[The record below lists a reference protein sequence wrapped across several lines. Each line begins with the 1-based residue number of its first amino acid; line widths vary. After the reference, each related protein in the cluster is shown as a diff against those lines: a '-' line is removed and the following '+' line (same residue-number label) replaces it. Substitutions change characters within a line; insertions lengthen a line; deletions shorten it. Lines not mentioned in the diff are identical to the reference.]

1 MPVHLLSLPDVEQ
14 SVSRPVIYAIIDQI
28 FDITKMSKETRINYA
43 GKNGTLGTPGT
54 TLDEQS
60 KEAIFANDRYT
71 FVDVDETY
79 QPGALQE
86 THLFSHEHRAIFIDA
101 ETEVTLRPI
110 YLTSDVVIQIRYHA
124 NSETEAR
131 RWYADMALK
140 ASMGRD
146 CNLHT
151 VSYKYSIPFP
161 FVGLLEDI
169 WKLREATAP
178 YGESFKEYITNHAS
192 PRLTL
197 FANRAGEKAML
208 GVSETQTRIIGLFD
222 IQGIPELPVRESSTG
237 SWEITFSYKFS
248 YQRPDAVMV
257 EYPIAV
263 HNSFIPRGYL
273 DESVKE
279 DDPSKR
285 ETYNSKSYEA
295 LSAFECDKTMVQT
308 RPSLPYFRIP
318 AFDDFTIPCPLQ
330 GMATI
335 FTALCFLDDGRQDL
349 LNLAE
354 LGDIVIDSDILAFI
368 KAEAPYITDEYK
380 SLFHVEVYR
389 NNANLPKETFTVDSN
404 LNIKFTAPMDPR
416 FKYRVRLACVV
427 RINMLQWSSIERL
440 GNYPKA
446 AVKLLSSMNELLR
459 LNPDFVYLG
468 DLPHLEEWHLTY
480 LYWVLTGR
488 QKAPTSSYIWN
499 DVNISNFTGNAGD
512 RFTGSID
519 SKTLKSFYETRTNTI
534 GTKQLTTIIAE
545 RLPNV

>member
-1 MPVHLLSLPDVEQ
+1 MPKHLLSLPDVEQ

-28 FDITKMSKETRINYA
+28 FDICKMSKETRINYA

-54 TLDEQS
+54 TLDDQFKDALFS
-60 KEAIFANDRYT
+60 NDRYT
-71 FVDVDETY
+71 FVEVEETY

-86 THLFSHEHRAIFIDA
+86 MHIFSEDHRAIFIDN

-110 YLTSDVVIQIRYHA
+110 YTTSDVTVQIRYRT

-131 RWYADMALK
+131 RWYADMAIK
-140 ASMGRD
+140 AAMGRD
-146 CNLHT
+146 CNVHT

-161 FVGLLEDI
+161 FVGLLEDV
-169 WKLREATAP
+169 WKLRETTAP
-178 YGESFKEYITNHAS
+178 YGESFKDYITNHAS

-197 FANRAGEKAML
+197 LANRAGEMAML
-208 GVSETQTRIIGLFD
+208 GVSETQTRIIGVFD
-222 IQGIPELPVRESSTG
+222 IQGVPDLPVRDTTTG
-237 SWEITFSYKFS
+237 SWEISFSYKFS

-279 DDPSKR
+279 DDPFKR
-285 ETYNSKSYEA
+285 ETYYSKSYDAMSMFEGDRSMA
-295 LSAFECDKTMVQT
+295 LT

-318 AFDDFTIPCPLQ
+318 HFDDFTIPHPLQ

-335 FTALCFLDDGRQDL
+335 FTALCFLDDGRVDI
-349 LNLAE
+349 LNLGD
-354 LGDIVIDSDILAFI
+354 LGDIVIDPDILDFI
-368 KAEAPYITDEYK
+368 KGEVPYLTEEYR
-380 SLFHVEVYR
+380 SLFHIEVYR
-389 NNANLPKETFTVDSN
+389 NNANLPKELFTVDSN
-404 LNIKFTAPMDPR
+404 LNAKFTVPMDPR

-427 RINMLQWSSIERL
+427 GINMLQWTAIERL
-440 GNYPKA
+440 GKYPKA
-446 AVKLLSSMNELLR
+446 AVKLLSSMNDLLR

-499 DVNISNFTGNAGD
+499 DVNISNFKGNAGD

-519 SKTLKSFYETRTNTI
+519 PKTLKDFYETRTNTI
-534 GTKQLTTIIAE
+534 TTKQLTTIIAS
-545 RLPNV
+545 RRTDT